1 MKSPL
6 ALHEGAQMITILVYV
21 SWFYVSYTHVP
32 RNLMKKIVQIVCNR
46 DYGIILLHNRGYF
59 LKNTYLDVLKR
70 L

>member
-21 SWFYVSYTHVP
+21 SCFYVSNTHVP

-59 LKNTYLDVLKR
+59 LKILIWMS
-70 L
+70 